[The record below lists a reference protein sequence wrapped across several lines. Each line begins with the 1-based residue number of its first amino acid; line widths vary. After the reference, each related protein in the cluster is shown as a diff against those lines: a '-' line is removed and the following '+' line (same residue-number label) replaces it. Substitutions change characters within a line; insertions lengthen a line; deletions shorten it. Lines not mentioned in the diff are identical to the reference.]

1 MSTAREGTVMDDA
14 LTGAT
19 GSSAEPTAAG
29 TAPADRRLDL
39 APEADVDLDAAI
51 ADDGDGDGEATST
64 RKRRRGSRGGQRR
77 KKPTATSGDESTEGD
92 TVADE
97 APGLVAAP
105 PADGHPELPES
116 MREGRAEPEAAER
129 ALVRKPQIGD
139 TRPAPATDTAR
150 VAPA

>member
-39 APEADVDLDAAI
+39 APEADVDLDAAS
-51 ADDGDGDGEATST
+51 ADEADGDGEATLT

-77 KKPTATSGDESTEGD
+77 KKPAAAAGAESIEGD
-92 TVADE
+92 TAADE
-97 APGLVAAP
+97 APGLVAP
-105 PADGHPELPES
+105 P
-116 MREGRAEPEAAER
+116 
-129 ALVRKPQIGD
+129 
-139 TRPAPATDTAR
+139 
-150 VAPA
+150 